1 MKRLVLCVVVVGTL
15 VGTGQADTI
24 VSWGANFYGQLSNI
38 PTGDDFTAIS
48 AGWGFSLALRSDGSI
63 AAWGEWDDD
72 GQVSGAPTDTG
83 YLAIAARSQ
92 GLALRLDRSI
102 AAWGNDDAGQAS
114 APPGTG
120 YSSISAGFRHSLALR
135 SNGSIAAWG
144 SDSHGQA
151 SAPTGTG
158 YLAIAAG
165 SEHSTALASDGSIAA
180 WGWDAFG
187 QVSGAPTGT
196 FSAVASRANFSLA
209 LNPIPEPSTVA
220 SLLSLGIVG
229 LIGFWYRRRKS

>member
-102 AAWGNDDAGQAS
+102 AAWGWNDE
-114 APPGTG
+114 
-120 YSSISAGFRHSLALR
+120 
-135 SNGSIAAWG
+135 
-144 SDSHGQA
+144 GQA